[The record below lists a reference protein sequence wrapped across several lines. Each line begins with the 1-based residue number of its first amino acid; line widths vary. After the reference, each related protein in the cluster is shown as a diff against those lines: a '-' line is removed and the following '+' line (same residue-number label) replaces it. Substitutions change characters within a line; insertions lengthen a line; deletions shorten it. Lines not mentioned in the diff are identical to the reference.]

1 MSTGKY
7 VIPYFLKSFMD
18 QHPRVEISIDVSN
31 KNKVIE
37 GLVRNEHD
45 FSLVSVLPEGIQ
57 VNAIELMDNRLYL
70 VGERDHPTKV
80 KKPKDL
86 EKVTLLFRE
95 EGSATRIAMER
106 FLDINEISANKSME
120 LVSNEAVK
128 QAINAG
134 LGFSIVPLI
143 GLRTALANENMQIY
157 PLKGLPITTK
167 WNLIYNKGK
176 KLTPAQE
183 ALTSFINEQRHEVM
197 MRHFGWAMEVD

>member
-1 MSTGKY
+1 
-7 VIPYFLKSFMD
+7 
-18 QHPRVEISIDVSN
+18 
-31 KNKVIE
+31 
-37 GLVRNEHD
+37 
-45 FSLVSVLPEGIQ
+45 
-57 VNAIELMDNRLYL
+57 
-70 VGERDHPTKV
+70 
-80 KKPKDL
+80 
-86 EKVTLLFRE
+86 
-95 EGSATRIAMER
+95 
-106 FLDINEISANKSME
+106 ME